1 MGRTLLLVMIA
12 VSGLGLLASV
22 VLLATLGRGRP
33 ADAGPPIPEFSLTDQ
48 DGRPVDQSVL
58 DGRYTLMDFMF
69 TSCPLWCPGMTQAM
83 RHVQDETTGTGL
95 RLLSVSIDGHHDTP
109 EVLAAYARDNRADP
123 ARWVFATGEPEV
135 VWALAARI
143 GFDVSYD
150 EVTPVQRPGSDD
162 TRMINHPTRLLLI
175 GPDRRLLGLYDYL
188 DDADLRDLIQRV
200 RGLSPP

>member
-33 ADAGPPIPEFSLTDQ
+33 VDGGPPIPEFVLTDQ
-48 DGRPVDQSVL
+48 DGRPIDQSVL

-83 RHVQDETTGTGL
+83 RHVQDETAGTGL
-95 RLLSVSIDGHHDTP
+95 RLLSVSIDGQHDTP
-109 EVLAAYARDNRADP
+109 EVLSAYAQSNGADP
-123 ARWVFATGEPEV
+123 SRWVFATGEPEA
-135 VWALAARI
+135 VWAMAARI

-150 EVTPVQRPGSDD
+150 EATPVQRAGSDD

>member
-1 MGRTLLLVMIA
+1 MLLLVMIA

-69 TSCPLWCPGMTQAM
+69 TTCPLWCPGMTQAM
-83 RHVQDETTGTGL
+83 RHVQDETAGTGL

-109 EVLAAYARDNRADP
+109 EVLSAYAQNNSADP
-123 ARWVFATGEPEV
+123 SRWTFATGEPEV

-150 EVTPVQRPGSDD
+150 DATPVQRTGSDD

-200 RGLSPP
+200 RGLSLP